1 MNTQDFKE
9 KQILINLFQKFINI
23 CQVHNLRYYCIGGTL
38 LGAIRHQ
45 GMIPWDDDIDVL
57 MPREDYDK
65 FLKID
70 FSEFE
75 GVEVITMHNNPHYY
89 LPFSKF
95 CDSSTT
101 ILEYANIPA
110 ILGSFIDIFPL
121 DGASSDE
128 NVLEK
133 DLLQFRMLA
142 NKLFVE
148 SKVFI
153 ENIKSFFKRLFNF
166 QFRAAWNEITLS
178 VSKETK
184 RRSIVNSLEMVM
196 RRYDYNNSTI
206 VGNYGGMWGI
216 KEFWNKSNFDSYLLQ
231 NFESLQVRIPVG
243 YDAILTKMY
252 GNYMQLPPIE
262 KRISHHNVAYKN
274 LKERKSL
281 QQVYNLIKSSI

>member
-1 MNTQDFKE
+1 MKSQDVEE
-9 KQILINLFQKFINI
+9 KQILINLFKKFIQI
-23 CQVHNLRYYCIGGTL
+23 CDSHNLRYYCIGGTL

-65 FLKID
+65 FMTLD
-70 FSEFE
+70 FSELE

-121 DGASSDE
+121 DGATSNPSLLAKE
-128 NVLEK
+128 
-133 DLLQFRMLA
+133 LLQFRRLA

-148 SKVFI
+148 SKCFN

-166 QFRAAWNEITLS
+166 QLRTAWNEITLS
-178 VSKETK
+178 FSKTSK
-184 RRSIVNSLEMVM
+184 RKDLVRSLENVM
-196 RRYDYNNSTI
+196 RRYGYDTSAV

-216 KEFWNKSNFDSYLLQ
+216 KEFWDKEHFKGYLLQ
-231 NFESLQVRIPVG
+231 NFEGILVRIPVG

-252 GNYMQLPPIE
+252 GNYMKLPPEE
-262 KRISHHNVAYKN
+262 KRVTHHKVAYKN
-274 LKERKSL
+274 LNERVTL
-281 QQVYNLIKSSI
+281 DEVYNFIK

>member
-1 MNTQDFKE
+1 MITQDIKE

-23 CQVHNLRYYCIGGTL
+23 CEIHNLRYYCIGGTL

-65 FLKID
+65 FLNLD
-70 FSEFE
+70 FREIQ
-75 GVEVITMHNNPHYY
+75 GVEIITMQNNPNYY

-95 CDSSTT
+95 CDSSST

-121 DGASSDE
+121 DGASSDTT
-128 NVLEK
+128 VLAK
-133 DLLQFRMLA
+133 DLLQFRRLA

-148 SKVFI
+148 SKVFG
-153 ENIKSFFKRLFNF
+153 ENMKAFFKRLFNF
-166 QFRAAWNEITLS
+166 QLRTAWNELTLS
-178 VSKETK
+178 YSKESK
-184 RRSIVNSLEMVM
+184 RKHIIHSLEKVM
-196 RRYDYNNSTI
+196 RRYDYNRCTK

-216 KEFWNKSNFDSYLLQ
+216 KEFWDKSNFDSYILQ
-231 NFESLQVRIPVG
+231 NFESLQVRIPIG

-252 GNYMQLPPIE
+252 GNYMQLPPVE
-262 KRISHHNVAYKN
+262 KRVSHHNVAYKN
-274 LKERKSL
+274 LIERKSL
-281 QQVYNLIKSSI
+281 QQVYNIIK